1 MLSEFLDFV
10 FLALE
15 AERFSRAARAGQ
27 EFELAEGEIALFE
40 DGQEFLTDGAGCAN
54 HRDTGGTG
62 RAHGKHL
69 CEKGNMERAQRVLSQ
84 REEIIAGK

>member
-1 MLSEFLDFV
+1 MLSEFFDFV

-15 AERFSRAARAGQ
+15 AERFPRAARAGQ
-27 EFELAEGEIALFE
+27 EFELAEGEIALFKN
-40 DGQEFLTDGAGCAN
+40 GQEFLTDGAGCAN

-69 CEKGNMERAQRVLSQ
+69 YEKRNCGTGQTHV
-84 REEIIAGK
+84 